1 MKYERALCWFRRDLR
16 LSDHAALA
24 YALEQSVQVDCV
36 FVFDTDILDTLANKQ
51 DRRVEF
57 IWHAVSELRSALAQH
72 GAALHV
78 LHGSARKLVPQ
89 LANELHVD
97 AVFCNRDYEPQAI
110 RRDAEVAAQ
119 LQIAGIDFHSSND
132 QVIFEQA
139 EILNGSGAPYA
150 VFTPYKNAWLR
161 RVTEADLAEHV
172 LLLQYLAQQPAL
184 PMPSLADIGFEKTDL
199 LDLHQATGMSGA
211 LLLLDDFAQ
220 RMERYHETRD
230 YPGVKGVSYLSPH
243 LRFGTIS
250 IRQLV
255 RLCHQRR
262 GERGADTY
270 LSELVWRE
278 FYQMLLY
285 HHPHLA
291 EGHCYKAVYD
301 KLQFSNDDERYQ
313 KWTQGKTGYPLID
326 AGMRQLRQTG
336 FMHNRLRMLTASFL
350 VKDLD
355 VDWRWGEQ
363 HFASLLLDFDLA
375 ANNGGWQWAASTG
388 CDAQP
393 WFRIFN
399 PITQSQKFDAQGKF
413 IRRYLPELANV
424 PDKFIHQPWLMSA
437 AQQEQYQCFIGT
449 HYPAPLVEHA
459 QARLVALQRY
469 AVDRQSA
476 GWLSHSLGN

>member
-24 YALEQSVQVDCV
+24 RALEQSVQVDCV
-36 FVFDTDILDTLANKQ
+36 FVFDTDILDALANKQ

-57 IWHAVSELRSALAQH
+57 IWHAVSELRSVLAQH

-97 AVFCNRDYEPQAI
+97 AVFCNRDYEPQANH
-110 RRDAEVAAQ
+110 RDAEVEEQ
-119 LQIAGIDFHSSND
+119 LQNAEIDFHSSKD

-150 VFTPYKNAWLR
+150 VFTPYKSAWLK
-161 RVTEADLAEHV
+161 RVSEADLEEKV
-172 LLLQYLAQQPAL
+172 MLLQYLAQQAAL
-184 PMPSLADIGFEKTDL
+184 PMPSLEDLGFEKTDL
-199 LDLHQATGMSGA
+199 LSLHQTTGMSGA
-211 LLLLDDFAQ
+211 LDLLDDFAL
-220 RMERYHETRD
+220 RIERYHEGRD
-230 YPGVKGVSYLSPH
+230 YPAVKGVSYLSPH
-243 LRFGTIS
+243 LRYGTIS
-250 IRQLV
+250 IRHLA
-255 RLCHQRR
+255 RFCYQRR

-270 LSELVWRE
+270 FSELIWRE

-285 HHPHLA
+285 NHPCLA
-291 EGHCYKAVYD
+291 EGRCYKAVYEQ
-301 KLQFSNDDERYQ
+301 LQFSNEDKRFE
-313 KWTQGKTGYPLID
+313 KWQLGQTGYPLID
-326 AGMRQLRQTG
+326 AGMRQLGQTG

-413 IRRYLPELANV
+413 IRRYLPELGNV

-437 AQQEQYQCFIGT
+437 AQQEQYQCYIGI
-449 HYPAPLVEHA
+449 HYPAPLVDHA
-459 QARLVALQRY
+459 QARFVALQRY
-469 AVDRQSA
+469 ADDRQSA
-476 GWLSHSLGN
+476 GQLSRSLVD